1 MIYSAIQM
9 AAFIIIAIAEP
20 NPDLELL
27 IQQTFYFSPNIQA
40 RGSKMLIP
48 TMCFSPNI
56 QARDS
61 KMLTP
66 TMCFSPNI
74 QARDCKMLILTM
86 CFSPNIH
93 ATDNKMLLITMLIA
107 SGRGLQ
113 HADCQCISLVFKA
126 DGQQAY

>member
-1 MIYSAIQM
+1 MCSLLSVIYSAIQM
-9 AAFIIIAIAEP
+9 TAFIIIAIAEH

-40 RGSKMLIP
+40 RG
-48 TMCFSPNI
+48 
-56 QARDS
+56 S